1 MTNQGRRII
10 VNAHERSYK
19 NGEKYL
25 ETLYG
30 MGEKALQALIIIV
43 IGYVVYKIFDKLFTK
58 FIEKSSQDEIV
69 LNFFKTIIKTVFIV
83 IIAIMALSQLGINT
97 SSILAIF
104 TAASA
109 AFALAIKDSLAS
121 FFDGIIILLAKPFSK
136 GDLIE
141 VVGVTGRIQEISLL
155 YTNLLTLDNKKIVIP
170 NSQLAHSTLVNYSS
184 EEIRRVDLNFDV
196 IMGSDTEL
204 VKKVIMEEALSNPY
218 CLNDIP
224 PFVNMTEYKDSAL
237 TFTLRV
243 WAATENY
250 ETLRCSLLEN
260 MNKRFNEEGIEL
272 AYTTYDIHLSK

>member
-1 MTNQGRRII
+1 M
-10 VNAHERSYK
+10 V
-19 NGEKYL
+19 EKYL
-25 ETLYG
+25 KTLYG

-43 IGYVVYKIFDKLFTK
+43 IGYIVYKIFDKLFTK

-83 IIAIMALSQLGINT
+83 IIAIMALSQLGI
-97 SSILAIF
+97 LAIF

-141 VVGVTGRIQEISLL
+141 VAGVTGRIQEISLL

-170 NSQLAHSTLVNYSS
+170 NSHLAHSTLVNYSS
-184 EEIRRVDLNFDV
+184 EEMRRVDLNFDV
-196 IMGSDTEL
+196 VMDSDTEL

-218 CLNDIP
+218 CLHDIP

-237 TFTLRV
+237 SFTLRV

>member
-1 MTNQGRRII
+1 MI
-10 VNAHERSYK
+10 K
-19 NGEKYL
+19 KYL

-30 MGEKALQALIIIV
+30 MGEKALQALIIVV

-204 VKKVIMEEALSNPY
+204 VKKVIMEEALSTPY
-218 CLNDIP
+218 CLHDIP

>member
-1 MTNQGRRII
+1 M
-10 VNAHERSYK
+10 VK
-19 NGEKYL
+19 KYL

-43 IGYVVYKIFDKLFTK
+43 IGYIVYKIFDKLFTK

-69 LNFFKTIIKTVFIV
+69 LNFFKTVFIV

-170 NSQLAHSTLVNYSS
+170 NSQLAHSPLVNYSS
-184 EEIRRVDLNFDV
+184 EEMRRVDLNFDV
-196 IMGSDTEL
+196 VMDSDTEL

-218 CLNDIP
+218 CLHDIP

-243 WAATENY
+243 WAATDDY
-250 ETLRCSLLEN
+250 EILRCSLLEN

>member
-1 MTNQGRRII
+1 
-10 VNAHERSYK
+10 
-19 NGEKYL
+19 
-25 ETLYG
+25 
-30 MGEKALQALIIIV
+30 
-43 IGYVVYKIFDKLFTK
+43 
-58 FIEKSSQDEIV
+58 
-69 LNFFKTIIKTVFIV
+69 
-83 IIAIMALSQLGINT
+83 MALSQLGINT

-141 VVGVTGRIQEISLL
+141 VAGVTGRIQEISLL

-170 NSQLAHSTLVNYSS
+170 NSQLAHSPLVNYSS
-184 EEIRRVDLNFDV
+184 VDLNFDV
-196 IMGSDTEL
+196 VMDSDTEL

-218 CLNDIP
+218 CLHDIP

-243 WAATENY
+243 WAATDDY
-250 ETLRCSLLEN
+250 EILRCSLLEN

>member
-1 MTNQGRRII
+1 M
-10 VNAHERSYK
+10 VK
-19 NGEKYL
+19 KYL

-43 IGYVVYKIFDKLFTK
+43 IGYIVYKIFDKLFTK

-104 TAASA
+104 TAALLSP
-109 AFALAIKDSLAS
+109 FALAIKDSLAS

-141 VVGVTGRIQEISLL
+141 VAGVTGRIQEISLL

-170 NSQLAHSTLVNYSS
+170 NSQLAHSPLVNYSS
-184 EEIRRVDLNFDV
+184 EEMRRVDLNFDV
-196 IMGSDTEL
+196 VMDSDTEL

-218 CLNDIP
+218 CLHDIP

-243 WAATENY
+243 WAY
-250 ETLRCSLLEN
+250 HR
-260 MNKRFNEEGIEL
+260 
-272 AYTTYDIHLSK
+272 

>member
-1 MTNQGRRII
+1 M
-10 VNAHERSYK
+10 VK
-19 NGEKYL
+19 KYL

-43 IGYVVYKIFDKLFTK
+43 IGYIVYKIFDKLFTK

-170 NSQLAHSTLVNYSS
+170 NSQLAHSPLVNYSS
-184 EEIRRVDLNFDV
+184 EE
-196 IMGSDTEL
+196 M
-204 VKKVIMEEALSNPY
+204 
-218 CLNDIP
+218 
-224 PFVNMTEYKDSAL
+224 
-237 TFTLRV
+237 
-243 WAATENY
+243 
-250 ETLRCSLLEN
+250 
-260 MNKRFNEEGIEL
+260 RFKL
-272 AYTTYDIHLSK
+272 

>member
-1 MTNQGRRII
+1 M
-10 VNAHERSYK
+10 VK
-19 NGEKYL
+19 KYL

-43 IGYVVYKIFDKLFTK
+43 IGYIVYKIFDKLFTK

-141 VVGVTGRIQEISLL
+141 VAGVTGRIQEISLL

-170 NSQLAHSTLVNYSS
+170 NSQLAHSPLVNYSS
-184 EEIRRVDLNFDV
+184 EEIDLNFDV
-196 IMGSDTEL
+196 VMDSDTEL

-218 CLNDIP
+218 CLHDIP

-243 WAATENY
+243 WAATDDY
-250 ETLRCSLLEN
+250 EILRCSLLEN

>member
-1 MTNQGRRII
+1 M
-10 VNAHERSYK
+10 VK
-19 NGEKYL
+19 KYL

-43 IGYVVYKIFDKLFTK
+43 IGYIVYKIFDKLFTK

-97 SSILAIF
+97 SSILAVF

-141 VVGVTGRIQEISLL
+141 VAGVTGRIQEISLL

-170 NSQLAHSTLVNYSS
+170 NSQLAHSPLVNYSS
-184 EEIRRVDLNFDV
+184 EEMRRVDLNFDV
-196 IMGSDTEL
+196 VMDSDTEL
-204 VKKVIMEEALSNPY
+204 VKKVLMEEALFNPY
-218 CLNDIP
+218 CLHDIP

-243 WAATENY
+243 WAATDDY

>member
-1 MTNQGRRII
+1 M
-10 VNAHERSYK
+10 
-19 NGEKYL
+19 
-25 ETLYG
+25 
-30 MGEKALQALIIIV
+30 
-43 IGYVVYKIFDKLFTK
+43 
-58 FIEKSSQDEIV
+58 
-69 LNFFKTIIKTVFIV
+69 
-83 IIAIMALSQLGINT
+83 
-97 SSILAIF
+97 
-104 TAASA
+104 
-109 AFALAIKDSLAS
+109 
-121 FFDGIIILLAKPFSK
+121 
-136 GDLIE
+136 
-141 VVGVTGRIQEISLL
+141 
-155 YTNLLTLDNKKIVIP
+155 
-170 NSQLAHSTLVNYSS
+170 NYSS

>member
-1 MTNQGRRII
+1 M
-10 VNAHERSYK
+10 VK
-19 NGEKYL
+19 KYL

-43 IGYVVYKIFDKLFTK
+43 IGYIVYKIFDKLFTK

-141 VVGVTGRIQEISLL
+141 VAGVTGRIQEISLL

-170 NSQLAHSTLVNYSS
+170 NSQLAHSPLVNYSS
-184 EEIRRVDLNFDV
+184 EEMRVDLNFDV
-196 IMGSDTEL
+196 VMDRDTEL

-218 CLNDIP
+218 CLHDIP

-243 WAATENY
+243 WAATDDY
-250 ETLRCSLLEN
+250 EILRCSLLEN

>member
-1 MTNQGRRII
+1 
-10 VNAHERSYK
+10 
-19 NGEKYL
+19 
-25 ETLYG
+25 
-30 MGEKALQALIIIV
+30 
-43 IGYVVYKIFDKLFTK
+43 
-58 FIEKSSQDEIV
+58 
-69 LNFFKTIIKTVFIV
+69 
-83 IIAIMALSQLGINT
+83 MA
-97 SSILAIF
+97 
-104 TAASA
+104 
-109 AFALAIKDSLAS
+109 
-121 FFDGIIILLAKPFSK
+121 
-136 GDLIE
+136 
-141 VVGVTGRIQEISLL
+141 GVTGRIQEISLL

-184 EEIRRVDLNFDV
+184 EDLNFDV
-196 IMGSDTEL
+196 IMDSDTEL

-218 CLNDIP
+218 CLHDIP

>member
-1 MTNQGRRII
+1 MI
-10 VNAHERSYK
+10 
-19 NGEKYL
+19 EKYL

-43 IGYVVYKIFDKLFTK
+43 IGYIVYKIFDKLFTK

-109 AFALAIKDSLAS
+109 AFALAIKDSL
-121 FFDGIIILLAKPFSK
+121 
-136 GDLIE
+136 
-141 VVGVTGRIQEISLL
+141 L

-184 EEIRRVDLNFDV
+184 EEMRRVDLNFDV
-196 IMGSDTEL
+196 IMNSDTEL

-218 CLNDIP
+218 CLHDIP

>member
-1 MTNQGRRII
+1 MI
-10 VNAHERSYK
+10 
-19 NGEKYL
+19 EKYL

-43 IGYVVYKIFDKLFTK
+43 IGYIVYKIFDKLFTK

-83 IIAIMALSQLGINT
+83 IIALSQLGINT

-184 EEIRRVDLNFDV
+184 EEMRRVDLNFDV
-196 IMGSDTEL
+196 IMDSDTEL

-218 CLNDIP
+218 CLHDIP

>member
-1 MTNQGRRII
+1 M
-10 VNAHERSYK
+10 V
-19 NGEKYL
+19 EKYL
-25 ETLYG
+25 KTLYG

-43 IGYVVYKIFDKLFTK
+43 IGYIVYKIFDKLFTK

-69 LNFFKTIIKTVFIV
+69 LNFFKTIIKTVFI
-83 IIAIMALSQLGINT
+83 AIMALSQLGINT
-97 SSILAIF
+97 NSILAIF

-141 VVGVTGRIQEISLL
+141 VAGVTGRIQEISLL

-184 EEIRRVDLNFDV
+184 EEMRRVDLNFDV
-196 IMGSDTEL
+196 VMDSDTEL

-218 CLNDIP
+218 CLHDIP

-237 TFTLRV
+237 SFTLRV